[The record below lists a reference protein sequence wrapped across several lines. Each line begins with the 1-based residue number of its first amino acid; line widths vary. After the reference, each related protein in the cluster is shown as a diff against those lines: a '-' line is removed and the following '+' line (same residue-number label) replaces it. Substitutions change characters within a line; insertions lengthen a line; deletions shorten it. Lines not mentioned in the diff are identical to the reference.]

1 MTAWRGRQS
10 GLHNVKHVT
19 LRIMPSAHGAVCRG
33 LPKRQTYCKRPISLY
48 TGSRT
53 ETQEPV

>member
-19 LRIMPSAHGAVCRG
+19 LIIIASAHGGVCRG
-33 LPKRQTYCKRPISLY
+33 LPKRQTYCKPPISLY